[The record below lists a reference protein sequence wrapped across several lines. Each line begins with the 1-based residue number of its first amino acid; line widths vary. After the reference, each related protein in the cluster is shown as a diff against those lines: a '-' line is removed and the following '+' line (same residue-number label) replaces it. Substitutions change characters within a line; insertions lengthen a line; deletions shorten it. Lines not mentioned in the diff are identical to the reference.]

1 MKQNNKKNI
10 IFRFELVIA
19 CMLIFAILIIL
30 ELTRTTI
37 VLSDKWN
44 EKAEN
49 LIVSEGTI
57 VPQRGEIYSDN
68 GCILAADITF
78 FNACIDFKAEGLKV
92 DSLKKMLPAL
102 CDSLAHF
109 RPGKTKDEW
118 KQAIEKQLETRQN
131 RAFTLFTKLT
141 DNDVKRMRTFPF
153 LKMAKRNTGFYTT
166 SSSLRTKPF
175 GSMAARSIGNV
186 GEVIKGKIN
195 DRPVIEIHGRS
206 GLEMA
211 LDTFLY
217 GTPGVSEKVQV
228 TTGMA
233 KIVKKPA
240 IPGYNITTTINVALQ
255 DIVEDQMLKV
265 LTEEEAEWG
274 SCVLMEVATGEIKA
288 ISNLEWNAKENA
300 YVEGVNH
307 AVLGYE
313 PGSVMK
319 PISMMVALEDGLVSD
334 IDQPIATGHSVFYE
348 GRGINDHPGGV
359 ALTPRQIIE
368 TSSNIGMSKIIT
380 SGFSTDKGY
389 AKEPGKFRDRLEELG
404 FFEPFNTGI
413 AGERVPTVARL
424 GNKRADRVALTRM
437 CYGYSTLIPPLRTLA
452 MYNAIANNGHYVRPH
467 LVKKFS
473 RVGEPDS
480 IVPVTY
486 IRHQVCDS
494 INAAKLRI
502 MLHDVVWGDH
512 GTARSLKDKDVELA
526 GKTGTCFVTEIGAD
540 NKVHY
545 NNQRRR
551 LAFCGFFPYEKP
563 KYSCIV
569 LMKGAKHGAAGSSG
583 RVMLQVAKKMYAHGL
598 LGTGTELKKTDNP
611 NPPTIYASEN
621 LNLHK
626 RVTQNLNIAK
636 AKAFATPKT
645 SDKGGVPNV
654 KGLSAREAIARL
666 ENAGLVVAITGSGYV
681 ANQSLA
687 AGSAYRRGQQVT
699 LYLQH

>member
-10 IFRFELVIA
+10 IFRFEVAIASMLV
-19 CMLIFAILIIL
+19 FAILIVL
-30 ELTRTTI
+30 ELTRTT
-37 VLSDKWN
+37 VVMSDKWN
-44 EKAEN
+44 AKAES
-49 LIVSEGTI
+49 LINTEGTI
-57 VPQRGEIYSDN
+57 VPQRGDIYSDN
-68 GCILAADITF
+68 GSILAANITF

-109 RPGKTKDEW
+109 RPGKTKNEW
-118 KQAIEKQLETRQN
+118 KNEIEKQLLTRRS

-141 DNDVKRMRTFPF
+141 DNDVNRLRTFPF
-153 LKMAKRNTGFYTT
+153 LNMKKRHTGFYTT
-166 SSSLRTKPF
+166 TSNLRAKPF

-186 GEVIKGKIN
+186 GENDKG
-195 DRPVIEIHGRS
+195 EIHGRS

-211 LDTFLY
+211 LDSYLY

-228 TTGMA
+228 TSGMA
-233 KIVKKPA
+233 KIVKTPA
-240 IPGYNITTTINVALQ
+240 VPGYNITTTINVALQ
-255 DIVEDQMLKV
+255 DVVEEQLLNV
-265 LTEEEAEWG
+265 LTEVNAEWG

-300 YVEGVNH
+300 YVEGINH

-319 PISMMVALEDGLVSD
+319 PISMMIALEDGLVSD
-334 IDQPIATGHSVFYE
+334 INQPIVTGRSVMYE
-348 GRGINDHPGGV
+348 GRAITDPHGGA
-359 ALTPRQIIE
+359 ALSPRQIIE

-380 SGFSTDKGY
+380 SGFSKDKGY
-389 AKEPGKFRDRLEELG
+389 ALHPGKFRDRLEELG

-413 AGERVPTVARL
+413 AGERVPTVRRL
-424 GNKRADRVALTRM
+424 GETRADRVALTRM
-437 CYGYSTLIPPLRTLA
+437 CYGYSTLLPPLRTLA

-486 IRHQVCDS
+486 IRRQVCDS
-494 INAAKLRI
+494 INAAKLRT

-512 GTARSLKDKDVELA
+512 GTARSLKDNEVELA
-526 GKTGTCFVTEIGAD
+526 GKTGTCYVTEVGAD
-540 NKVHY
+540 KKVRY
-545 NNQRRR
+545 NNQLRR

-569 LMKGAKHGAAGSSG
+569 LMKSAFRSAAGSSG
-583 RVMLQVAKKMYAHGL
+583 RVMLQVAKKMYAHGM
-598 LGTGTELKKTDNP
+598 LGTDMPITKNEKASMP
-611 NPPTIYASEN
+611 VIYASDR

-626 RVTQNLNIAK
+626 RVSQNLGVAK
-636 AKAFATPKT
+636 AKAFATPKET
-645 SDKGGVPNV
+645 KNGGVPNV
-654 KGLSAREAIARL
+654 KGLSAREAIERL
-666 ENAGLVVAITGSGYV
+666 ENAGLVVAINGAGYV
-681 ANQSLA
+681 AQQSIA
-687 AGSAYRRGQQVT
+687 AGSAYHRGQQVI
-699 LYLQH
+699 LNLQQ

>member
-30 ELTRTTI
+30 ELTRTTV

-44 EKAEN
+44 AKADS
-49 LIVSEGTI
+49 LIVTEGTI
-57 VPQRGEIYSDN
+57 VPKRGSIYSDN
-68 GCILAADITF
+68 GSILAADITF

-92 DSLKKMLPAL
+92 DSLKKWLPAL

-109 RPGKTKDEW
+109 RPGKNKDEW
-118 KQAIEKQLETRQN
+118 KNEIEKQLDKRKS
-131 RAFTLFTKLT
+131 RAFTLFNKLT
-141 DNDVKRMRTFPF
+141 DNDVKRLRTFPF
-153 LKMAKRNTGFYTT
+153 LKMKKQHTGFYTT
-166 SSSLRTKPF
+166 TSNLRTKPF
-175 GSMAARSIGNV
+175 GSMAARSIGSV
-186 GEVIKGKIN
+186 GENDKG
-195 DRPVIEIHGRS
+195 EIHGRS

-211 LDTFLY
+211 LDDYLY
-217 GTPGVSEKVQV
+217 GKPGVSEKVQV

-240 IPGYNITTTINVALQ
+240 IPGHDITTTINVALQ
-255 DIVEDQMLKV
+255 DIVEEQMLKV
-265 LTEEEAEWG
+265 LTEEGAEWG

-319 PISMMVALEDGLVSD
+319 PISMMIALEDGLVSD
-334 IDQPIATGHSVFYE
+334 INQPIVTGRSVLYE
-348 GRGINDHPGGV
+348 KRAINDPHGGA

-404 FFEPFNTGI
+404 FFEPYNTGI

-452 MYNAIANNGHYVRPH
+452 MYNAIANNGHYLRPR

-473 RVGEPDS
+473 REGLPDS
-480 IVPVTY
+480 IVPVSY
-486 IRHQVCDS
+486 IRYQVCDS
-494 INAAKLRI
+494 LNAAKLRI

-512 GTARSLKDKDVELA
+512 GTGRSLKDKDVELA

-540 NKVHY
+540 KKVRY
-545 NNQRRR
+545 NNQSRR
-551 LAFCGFFPYEKP
+551 LAFCGFFPYENP

-569 LMKGAKHGAAGSSG
+569 LMKGAVHGAAGSSG

-598 LGTGTELKKTDNP
+598 LGTGVNMSKADNP
-611 NPPTIYASEN
+611 TPPTIYASEQMT
-621 LNLHK
+621 LHR
-626 RVTQNLNIAK
+626 RVTQNFDIAK
-636 AKAFATPKT
+636 AKAFATPKA
-645 SDKGGVPNV
+645 SQKGGVPNV
-654 KGLSAREAIARL
+654 RGLSAREAISRM
-666 ENAGLVVAITGSGYV
+666 ESAGLVVAIKGAGYV
-681 ANQSLA
+681 VRQSLA
-687 AGSAYRRGQQVT
+687 AGSPYRRGQQVT
-699 LYLQH
+699 LDLQQ

>member
-10 IFRFELVIA
+10 IFRFEMAIASMLV
-19 CMLIFAILIIL
+19 FAILIVL
-30 ELTRTTI
+30 ELIRTTI
-37 VLSDKWN
+37 VMSDKWN
-44 EKAEN
+44 EKADN
-49 LIVSEGTI
+49 LTTTEGTI
-57 VPQRGEIYSDN
+57 VPQRGDIYSDN
-68 GCILAADITF
+68 GSILAADITF

-92 DSLKKMLPAL
+92 DSLKKMLPEL

-109 RPGKTKDEW
+109 RPGKTKNEW
-118 KQAIEKQLETRQN
+118 KNEIEKQLLTRRS

-153 LKMAKRNTGFYTT
+153 LNMAKRHTGFYTT
-166 SSSLRTKPF
+166 SSRLRTKPF
-175 GSMAARSIGNV
+175 GSMAARSIGSV
-186 GEVIKGKIN
+186 GENNKG
-195 DRPVIEIHGRS
+195 EIHGRS

-211 LDTFLY
+211 LDSYLY
-217 GTPGVSEKVQV
+217 GAPGVSEKVQV

-240 IPGYNITTTINVALQ
+240 VPGYNITTTINVALQ
-255 DIVEDQMLKV
+255 DIVEEQLLNV
-265 LTEEEAEWG
+265 LTEEGAEWG

-319 PISMMVALEDGLVSD
+319 PISMMIALEDGLVNN
-334 IDQPIATGHSVFYE
+334 IDLPIATGHSVMYE
-348 GRGINDHPGGV
+348 GRAITDHPGGA

-368 TSSNIGMSKIIT
+368 TSSNVGMSKIIT
-380 SGFSTDKGY
+380 SGFSKDKGY
-389 AKEPGKFRDRLEELG
+389 ALHPGKFRDRLEELG

-424 GNKRADRVALTRM
+424 GDKRADRVALTRM

-473 RVGEPDS
+473 RIGEPDS

-486 IRHQVCDS
+486 VRRQVCDS
-494 INAAKLRI
+494 VNAAKLRI

-526 GKTGTCFVTEIGAD
+526 GKTGTCFVTEIGTD
-540 NKVHY
+540 KKVRY
-545 NNQRRR
+545 NLSRRR
-551 LAFCGFFPYEKP
+551 LAFCGFFPYETP

-569 LMKGAKHGAAGSSG
+569 LIKGAAHGAAASSG
-583 RVMLQVAKKMYAHGL
+583 RVMLQTAKKMYAHGL
-598 LGTGTELKKTDNP
+598 LGTELPITKNEKASL
-611 NPPTIYASEN
+611 PTIYASDR
-621 LNLHK
+621 LSLHK
-626 RVTQNLNIAK
+626 RVSQNLGLNK

-645 SDKGGVPNV
+645 VNNGGVPNV
-654 KGLSAREAIARL
+654 KGLSAREAIARM
-666 ENAGLVVAITGSGYV
+666 ESAGLVVAINGVGYV
-681 ANQSLA
+681 AQQSIA
-687 AGSAYRRGQQVT
+687 AGAPYHRGQQVT
-699 LYLQH
+699 LNLQQ